1 MIKAI
6 KKLEDI
12 ELPSY
17 LDDKTKIRSYVS
29 PLDKMLQGGF
39 TPGKIVQLVGEPK
52 TGKTTIALQ
61 VAYGFCKQGKKVLYI
76 DAKQDINTEYLQNT
90 LLLDYYKNHFYLVK
104 ESTFSD
110 VEEILEKFIKTGEI
124 DLIIID
130 SLPSLINE
138 RCVQVSGTKRI
149 KSDNTNT
156 NSNTRPLIFLINKLK
171 KLSIEQDMYLLFI
184 NEFRNK
190 IDKRI
195 GTITRVFGPKS
206 LEYETSDIIHIKRI
220 TSSDNKSFR
229 DCFISLEKV
238 IGISDELVQLKG
250 TSTFPL
256 SPVPFF
262 YEYGTGYQE
271 KYNIIYYLLENK
283 IIIKDGTYYEY
294 LSYKANGL
302 ANLIK
307 ILTDN
312 GELQKLVD
320 KVHLNQS

>member
-1 MIKAI
+1 M
-6 KKLEDI
+6 
-12 ELPSY
+12 
-17 LDDKTKIRSYVS
+17 
-29 PLDKMLQGGF
+29 
-39 TPGKIVQLVGEPK
+39 
-52 TGKTTIALQ
+52 
-61 VAYGFCKQGKKVLYI
+61 
-76 DAKQDINTEYLQNT
+76 
-90 LLLDYYKNHFYLVK
+90 K

-271 KYNIIYYLLENK
+271 KY
-283 IIIKDGTYYEY
+283 
-294 LSYKANGL
+294 
-302 ANLIK
+302 
-307 ILTDN
+307 
-312 GELQKLVD
+312 
-320 KVHLNQS
+320 